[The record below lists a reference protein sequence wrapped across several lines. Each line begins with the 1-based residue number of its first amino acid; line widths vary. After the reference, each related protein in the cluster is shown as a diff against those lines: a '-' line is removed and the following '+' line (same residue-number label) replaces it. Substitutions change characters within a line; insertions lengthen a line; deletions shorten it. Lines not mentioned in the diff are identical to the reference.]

1 MELSFIKPK
10 VNFGND
16 IITINYAVGM
26 SIREDKDGSEELLY
40 DELSMITDFKVRAE
54 QDQLFIEIKSHKT
67 NFSNNRYGTRSA
79 PRRENLGMSEID
91 YKGFLSEFDT
101 MNGKLARWMNSYLA
115 NRKNYLPWTADE
127 F

>member
-54 QDQLFIEIKSHKT
+54 QD
-67 NFSNNRYGTRSA
+67 
-79 PRRENLGMSEID
+79 
-91 YKGFLSEFDT
+91 
-101 MNGKLARWMNSYLA
+101 
-115 NRKNYLPWTADE
+115 
-127 F
+127 